1 MIKILGVADII
12 CAAIILLLAFRIEV
26 PWVLVFGAG
35 AYLLLKVLIF
45 VFSFNIGSA
54 IDIFALFFL
63 FISLFLVVPPIFFFI
78 AAALLVQK
86 GLFSLV

>member
-12 CAAIILLLAFRIEV
+12 CSAIIFLIAFKVEV

-45 VFSFNIGSA
+45 IFSFNIGSA

-63 FISLFLVVPPIFFFI
+63 FLSLFFIIPPIFFFI

>member
-12 CAAIILLLAFRIEV
+12 CSTIIFLLAFKIEV

-45 VFSFNIGSA
+45 IFSFNFGSA
-54 IDIFALFFL
+54 IDVFALSFL
-63 FISLFLVVPPIFFFI
+63 FLSLFFIIPPIFFFI